1 MCIRIW
7 DNIFAF
13 GTIFMFKFAL
23 AVLKFVQYDLIRL
36 DLQGV
41 NDFFRLFKE
50 DEDNGLTKAKVL
62 PETEVLI
69 TESLKIK
76 LSEDR
81 LEDLKYRYKE

>member
-1 MCIRIW
+1 
-7 DNIFAF
+7 
-13 GTIFMFKFAL
+13 MFKFAL